1 MEKLSSS
8 AKLFT
13 FLQVLYDLTDEEHPK
28 TREELE
34 EALLP
39 FGITLNRKTFYNYI
53 ETLQSVGI
61 DIHRKKT
68 DHFRYYVAS
77 RHFDFAESKLLI
89 DAVQSSN
96 FINKEKSEALIEKI
110 SKLNSL
116 YQAANLKRKL
126 YMSERS
132 KSLTKNIY
140 QNVDV
145 IFEAIVKNKKISF
158 RYFDF
163 YLDVNHQK
171 KKRFRKDGKQYVAS
185 PYSLVWAQDN
195 YYVVSYFPEHE
206 GLSNFRIDRMDH
218 IVILDE
224 KRVNVDV
231 ASGVAN
237 FNISRYS
244 QNIFSM
250 FSGKTQTIVLKC
262 DNDLLSAAIDRFGFH
277 ASMKRDSDDC
287 FVVEA
292 AVQVSP
298 TFYAWLFQFHEKV
311 QLLSPTDAVN
321 GYKEYLDKVSQM
333 YR

>member
-28 TREELE
+28 TREEID

-39 FGITLNRKTFYNYI
+39 YGITLNRKTFYNYI

-61 DIHRKKT
+61 DIQRKKT

-145 IFEAIVKNKKISF
+145 IFEAIVKNRKISF

-163 YLDVNHQK
+163 YLDANHQK
-171 KKRFRKDGKQYVAS
+171 KKRFRKEGKQYVAS

-277 ASMKRDSDDC
+277 ASMKRVSDDC